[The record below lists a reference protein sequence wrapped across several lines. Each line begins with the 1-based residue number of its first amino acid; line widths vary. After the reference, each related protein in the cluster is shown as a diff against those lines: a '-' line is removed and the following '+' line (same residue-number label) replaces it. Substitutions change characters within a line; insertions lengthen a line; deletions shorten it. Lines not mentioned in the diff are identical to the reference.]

1 MGVRTAKITNITF
14 KITKQLPIFCRNLGR
29 VLIPALTTRFKTKN
43 WAAFRLVF
51 LCFLERFLQA
61 EYRFFRFLGL
71 WPFGRMTPPATLF
84 GRLDSSR
91 ARLCGPALTTRF
103 KTKKWAAFRLVF
115 LCFLERF
122 LQAEYQRID
131 LLIYSF
137 IDLWIYCFT
146 VCAI

>member
-1 MGVRTAKITNITF
+1 MGVRTAQITKITS
-14 KITKQLPIFCRNLGR
+14 KITKNLPIFTRNLGR
-29 VLIPALTTRFKTKN
+29 VLIPALTTRFKTKI
-43 WAAFRLVF
+43 WAAFRLAF
-51 LCFLERFLQA
+51 ICFLERFLQA

-71 WPFGRMTPPATLF
+71 WPFGRMTPPATLFEVIF

-122 LQAEYQRID
+122 LQAEYRFFGREMRMQAR
-131 LLIYSF
+131 
-137 IDLWIYCFT
+137 WR
-146 VCAI
+146 VRP